1 MFNSFD
7 MALCVKEIGEGLA
20 KEDAINLIGHLNQGE
35 VMPVCFLIP
44 EQTIFAVGFVT
55 VAHLNTLHYD
65 IEWMNGPIATAI
77 TNMNSD
83 WSVFAIGNNRS
94 CTSLYISRRI
104 KKEEQK

>member
-1 MFNSFD
+1 MINSFD

-20 KEDAINLIGHLNQGE
+20 KEDVLDLMAHLNQDE

-44 EQTIFAVGFVT
+44 EQTIFVMGFVT
-55 VAHLNTLHYD
+55 VNHLNTLRYD
-65 IEWMNGPIATAI
+65 IDWMNGPIATAV
-77 TNMNSD
+77 TNMNGD
-83 WSVFAIGNNRS
+83 WSVFAVGNDRS